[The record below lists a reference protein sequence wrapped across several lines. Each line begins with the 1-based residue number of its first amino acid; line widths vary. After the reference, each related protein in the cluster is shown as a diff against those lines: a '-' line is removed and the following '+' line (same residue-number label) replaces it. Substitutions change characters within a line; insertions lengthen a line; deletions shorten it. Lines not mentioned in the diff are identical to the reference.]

1 MELIF
6 DGLQNLTGKIL
17 PNVTIEDIFM
27 STAPDPSPESNP
39 HIQSTREIVST
50 GISGN
55 KQVQQSSFS
64 SQIANQQIQ
73 NKNFYLDI
81 TLSILNAE
89 TFVNSLILKQM
100 NYLDFIYVKVIQ
112 SLSKALTDELLSS
125 NFEVDV
131 SALKNASD
139 YTEKIFKLSDFL
151 NNKKTE
157 FLTKEANVYKH
168 INKVRF
174 TSKNPQKQYLDV
186 FTYVYVDI
194 QQLINQYELNLT
206 SKYQVLG
213 NVSKENVIAESKTN
227 TQSYVLTDQNNKL
240 FVGNPIK
247 VTSGKFVTKT
257 PTLLTKTTTM
267 ETLNLVP
274 VTNKKIRD
282 LRGLEQLNVETIT
295 NLKKPVQKNNLTKS
309 FVPEQSYLSE
319 LYTTREK
326 SGVCSSLFMFDI
338 ISYLKN
344 KSNTPEIYDNVNV
357 LSYINIKKLSLY
369 RKRVKTINSTV
380 YTFDEYTPDKLIIST
395 SEKSFGNIVNKF
407 SFYDNYNNIYTT
419 SLDQIKNGNFGS
431 TIPNFATV
439 DTLKKIA
446 SITEI
451 FLPNVSNHRVFT
463 FTDYEIASLTT
474 GEYQYYIEVEIQDQT
489 SILFENKIDLL
500 NAERNKL
507 LSYLSESERA
517 DMFSANENKQTE
529 KFIKLQKEKYKSV
542 DLNTAVKNGSMT
554 QTITIQNAPWISA
567 PSVIVSIEKESLNP
581 SLQHS
586 DKIKLYYNQLNPSTT
601 NPTNV
606 KYVVDKVDSLISQ
619 LRTKYSL
626 DEKQDKNTISNRT
639 NTIKSTIIAHTFNN
653 VFDSEIAKVGI
664 DFLDIPKSDPA
675 DYKIGLP
682 KILKSSFDIRINNEI
697 NKYFPAT
704 SPIDL
709 SSLSDSLSIEEQDS
723 LSDISSYSTCY
734 LSPSSA
740 ILDTNQTIKLDS
752 IDSSN
757 LNLSTYDTV
766 VNKSISSNNRKDKS
780 VSNELLTKTSL
791 AVSTTKDFASNLTTT
806 VQLSFI
812 TKPSLL
818 SDASTIFSNSGF
830 NSVDRNFTLQ
840 EICELS
846 NLDSVNDETLLQLAP
861 LTNAIMDSIIRPS
874 SINDT
879 ANQIV
884 SILTIDKLNV
894 KSDTSILN
902 DIKSQQIVSN
912 KLNSTQSTIS
922 QKPNVISSKA
932 GITSAKITVQNDNI
946 LATIPLQTKSLML
959 DTTTKTKFQLSSFGF
974 DPFLN
979 PSTKNF
985 MRLNFQNICQIEYLA
1000 GFENENLKNPIWKLL
1015 SKKDYDSLSG
1025 LIAIRTKQYV
1035 NKLYNIG
1042 TETGLTFNVYNEFSI
1057 LDKGDVQPMKPTLN
1071 TQTLFPNITL
1081 NINNKIINTDNL
1093 LNVLS
1098 ISSENTLQNEITKQL
1113 IVANTI
1119 DAEIKSSYTFSKL
1132 ELDNVNK

>member
-1 MELIF
+1 MQLIF

-39 HIQSTREIVST
+39 HIQSTRETVTS

-55 KQVQQSSFS
+55 KQVQQSNFS

-81 TLSILNAE
+81 TLSILNVE
-89 TFVNSLILKQM
+89 TFVNSLVLKQM
-100 NYLDFIYVKVIQ
+100 NYVDFIYVKVVQ
-112 SLSKALTDELLSS
+112 SLSKALTDELLSN
-125 NFEVDV
+125 NFDTDV
-131 SALKNASD
+131 SKLKNVSD

-151 NNKKTE
+151 SNKKIDFVDKNT
-157 FLTKEANVYKH
+157 NVYKH

-186 FTYVYVDI
+186 FAYAYVDV

-206 SKYQVLG
+206 SNYQVKG
-213 NVSKENVIAESKTN
+213 NISKENVIADNKTN
-227 TQSYVLTDQNNKL
+227 TQSYILVDQNNNL
-240 FVGNPIK
+240 FAGSPIK
-247 VTSGKFVTKT
+247 VASGKFVAKT
-257 PTLLTKTTTM
+257 PTLLTKTATV
-267 ETLNLVP
+267 ETLNIVP

-282 LRGLEQLNVETIT
+282 SRNLEQLNIETTI
-295 NLKKPVQKNNLTKS
+295 NLQKPVSKNNLTKS
-309 FVPEQSYLSE
+309 FIPKQSYLSE

-326 SGVCSSLFMFDI
+326 SGVFSSLFMFDI
-338 ISYLKN
+338 ISYLK
-344 KSNTPEIYDNVNV
+344 SNSKNPEIYDNENV
-357 LSYINIKKLSLY
+357 FDYIKIEKLSLF
-369 RKRVKTINSTV
+369 RKRVKTVDSMV

-395 SEKSFGNIVNKF
+395 SEKTYGNIVNKF
-407 SFYDNYNNIYTT
+407 SFYDNYNNMYTT
-419 SLDQIKNGNFGS
+419 SLEQLKAGS
-431 TIPNFATV
+431 NYR
-439 DTLKKIA
+439 KIA

-451 FLPNVSNHRVFT
+451 FLPNASKHRVFT
-463 FTDYEIASLTT
+463 FTDYEMASLTT
-474 GEYQYYIEVEIQDQT
+474 GEYQYYVEIEIQDQT
-489 SILFENKIDLL
+489 NILFQKKVDLL
-500 NAERNKL
+500 NSERNKL
-507 LSYLSESERA
+507 ISYLSESERM

-529 KFIKLQKEKYKSV
+529 KFVTFQKDKYKSV
-542 DLNTAVKNGSMT
+542 NLNSVVKNGSMT
-554 QTITIQNAPWISA
+554 QTITIQNAPWIST
-567 PSVIVSIEKESLNP
+567 PSILVSIEKENLNP
-581 SLQHS
+581 LLSHS
-586 DKIKLYYNQLNPSTT
+586 DKIQLYYNQLNPSTT
-601 NPTNV
+601 NPANI

-626 DEKQDKNTISNRT
+626 DEKQDKNTNNNKSNV
-639 NTIKSTIIAHTFNN
+639 IKSTTIAHTFNN

-664 DFLDIPKSDPA
+664 DFLDIPKSDSS

-682 KILKSSFDIRINNEI
+682 KILKSSFDTRINNEI
-697 NKYFPAT
+697 NKYFPTT

-709 SSLSDSLSIEEQDS
+709 SSLSDSLSKGEQDS
-723 LSDISSYSTCY
+723 LADISSYSTCY

-780 VSNELLTKTSL
+780 ISNELLTKTSL

-846 NLDSVNDETLLQLAP
+846 NLDNVNDETLLQLAP

-902 DIKSQQIVSN
+902 NIKLQQNISN
-912 KLNSTQSTIS
+912 
-922 QKPNVISSKA
+922 P
-932 GITSAKITVQNDNI
+932 NDNI
-946 LATIPLQTKSLML
+946 LSTIPLQTKSLML

-974 DPFLN
+974 DPFIN

-1015 SKKDYDSLSG
+1015 SKKDYDSLKG
-1025 LIAIRTKQYV
+1025 LIVIRTKQYA

-1042 TETGLTFNVYNEFSI
+1042 TETGLIFNVYNEFSI
-1057 LDKGDVQPMKPTLN
+1057 LDKGEVQPMKSIPKIQAVLPNATLN
-1071 TQTLFPNITL
+1071 V
-1081 NINNKIINTDNL
+1081 NNKIINTDNL
-1093 LNVLS
+1093 LNILP

-1119 DAEIKSSYTFSKL
+1119 DAEVKTSYTFSKL